1 MGNIVF
7 PPCQRE
13 GCTETGHHWRDVDWS
28 IRAHLESTCADPWSP
43 TNRIGCVDTHEPAA
57 IPEPEP
63 DPTEVMDETHPDA
76 IEQAAEAHVLAS
88 HTRPVAESDPRVQ
101 AWLTVA
107 KHPFFADCYSVDDTL
122 LNAVLAKL
130 DAAHAHTCE
139 PVWSPVSFDE
149 IQSGWMI
156 RSRSDNGFETNW
168 GVAHHQDGDG
178 DWFTEAG
185 VLLTCDRA
193 RWTYETTAPEP
204 EPEPDPR
211 VGLLEGV
218 HLREGVVLTRSDAA
232 LLLSIADAAAP
243 TNP

>member
-1 MGNIVF
+1 MNNDLTDE
-7 PPCQRE
+7 QRARALE
-13 GCTETGHHWRDVDWS
+13 LYNTWAKYHGLGPFYSMTEEDA
-28 IRAHLESTCADPWSP
+28 RAWLA
-43 TNRIGCVDTHEPAA
+43 V
-57 IPEPEP
+57 
-63 DPTEVMDETHPDA
+63 
-76 IEQAAEAHVLAS
+76 EAHVLAS
-88 HTRPVAESDPRVQ
+88 HTRPDAESDSRVQ

-139 PVWSPVSFDE
+139 PVWRPVPLAE
-149 IQSGWMI
+149 IQPGWMI
-156 RSRSDNGFETNW
+156 RSRSDDGFEMKW
-168 GVAHHQDGDG
+168 GVTNDQDEDG

-185 VLLTCDRA
+185 SLLTRQ
-193 RWTYETTAPEP
+193 RFGWTYETTEPEP

-211 VGLLEGV
+211 VDLLEGV
-218 HLREGVVLTRSDAA
+218 CLREGVVLTRSDAA

>member
-1 MGNIVF
+1 MNNDLTDE
-7 PPCQRE
+7 QRARALE
-13 GCTETGHHWRDVDWS
+13 LYNTWAEYHGLGRLYSMTEED
-28 IRAHLESTCADPWSP
+28 AHAWLA
-43 TNRIGCVDTHEPAA
+43 V
-57 IPEPEP
+57 
-63 DPTEVMDETHPDA
+63 
-76 IEQAAEAHVLAS
+76 EAHVLAS
-88 HTRPVAESDPRVQ
+88 HTRPDAESDPRVQ

-139 PVWSPVSFDE
+139 PVWRPVSLAE
-149 IQSGWMI
+149 IQPGWEV
-156 RSRSDNGFETNW
+156 RSRGRNGSGVAW
-168 GVAHHQDGDG
+168 GNAHHQVDDG
-178 DWFTEAG
+178 DWCTEAG
-185 VLLTCDRA
+185 FLVTYGA
-193 RWTYETTAPEP
+193 GGWTYETTAP

-218 HLREGVVLTRSDAA
+218 CLREGVVLTRSDAA